1 LAQVTFE
8 ATMEAAR
15 KYDEYKKAKAAK
27 RRAKNHRY
35 PQKTRNF

>member
-27 RRAKNHRY
+27 RRAKKSQVSAKNA
-35 PQKTRNF
+35 